1 MNTKN
6 YRLPLALLVAI
17 TLVTTGHALSAFQTN
32 ITTEIENAALAE
44 KWQLVADQCGPNE
57 KLTSS
62 PVLRAIK
69 GHALLALNQNNESL
83 LLFLSISED
92 SVCMTWRKWTESF
105 SSRYSTNAVAH
116 YLKGDALARC
126 GNYDLALKS
135 FAQALKYKPNFAL
148 ALNARGVIYAHRKQW
163 NEALADFEKACAIAP
178 KFADAHASLGNL
190 LLLKKAPS
198 GAVDC
203 FNKVLPLFPE
213 FALALNGRGCANFGD
228 GFWAEAGNDFKQACE
243 YDATMKLALFNA
255 NALAKVELDLASKA
269 LGDSAGM
276 SIDVDNKIAKI
287 AELKSAI
294 QHNEKTLQVLP
305 WMPDFTLKLGDPKK
319 IGTEFEWSK
328 NAIREN
334 TLRNL
339 ELQQAKL
346 KELDPLQQFEKT
358 GGATT
363 EELKRAL
370 VDKGDWPVINWFGL
384 AYGTH

>member
-1 MNTKN
+1 MNTKRFDLN
-6 YRLPLALLVAI
+6 LILAVAI
-17 TLVTTGHALSAFQTN
+17 IMVTGGYAFSASP
-32 ITTEIENAALAE
+32 IGISAEIEKAALAE
-44 KWQLVADQCGPNE
+44 KWQLVADLCGPNE

-69 GHALLALNQNNESL
+69 GHALLALNHNNESL
-83 LLFLSISED
+83 LLFLSISDD

-116 YLKGDALARC
+116 YLKGDALGRC
-126 GNYDLALKS
+126 GNYDRAIKS

-148 ALNARGVIYAHRKQW
+148 ALNARGAIYAYKKQW
-163 NEALADFEKACAIAP
+163 NEALADFEKACTIAP

-198 GAVDC
+198 GAADC

-213 FALALNGRGCANFGD
+213 FALALNGRGCANFGE
-228 GFWAEAGNDFKQACE
+228 GFWAEATNDFKQACE

-255 NALAKVELDLASKA
+255 NALAKAELELASKA

-276 SIDVDNKIAKI
+276 SINVKQEIDK
-287 AELKSAI
+287 LKRDI

-305 WMPDFTLKLGDPKK
+305 WIPDITLKFGDPKK

-328 NAIREN
+328 SAIRDN

-339 ELQQAKL
+339 KLQQAKL
-346 KELDPLQQFEKT
+346 KELDPFQQFEKT

-370 VDKGDWPVINWFGL
+370 VDKGDWPFINWFGL